1 MLLLCLTDDAVC
13 FGSRAVALLP
23 FFSLP
28 NILVQF
34 DLGFNEPKK
43 LFSYEK
49 FNCAGSFR
57 CFLAKCN
64 LTFFLYCNR
73 WFAPCCKLSLFS
85 FIKVSLHCKL

>member
-13 FGSRAVALLP
+13 FGSRAVVLLP

-43 LFSYEK
+43 LFSCEK

-64 LTFFLYCNR
+64 RSDYTFFSDY
-73 WFAPCCKLSLFS
+73 KK
-85 FIKVSLHCKL
+85 KVILLVL